1 MVKFGRHL
9 QFYLE
14 CDELTTD
21 HHKKSYLVPY
31 KDIRGTIGES
41 QQEFQIS
48 WAEALEAA
56 SDDYTNRI
64 KSLWKQIFADLFT
77 LSRQD
82 ENMLRGLPHEDAVQ
96 LYLDTMGEKKSRDL
110 LATIKKLHSN
120 ASMNLEALRKLVKK
134 YDKQATARGDD
145 ILTTILLP
153 ELYSSAIMDAPMLER
168 YIDLLRDKLVVSD
181 EEEEESLDEYMSSI
195 KQKTQTQ
202 LTSSAKDALGVQ
214 RRASEMFWLHDL
226 FTNKISQDDIP
237 MLVAHR
243 GEMRMHFFPVIVY
256 LHLPLI
262 QLLTINTTILIR
274 ISLC

>member
-14 CDELTTD
+14 CDELTND
-21 HHKKSYLVPY
+21 SSKSFIVPY
-31 KDIRGTIGES
+31 KDIRGAIGES
-41 QQEFQIS
+41 QQEFQIT
-48 WAEALEAA
+48 WTEALEAA

-64 KSLWKQIFADLFT
+64 KSLWKQIFADLFM

-153 ELYSSAIMDAPMLER
+153 ELYSSAIWMHLCLKD
-168 YIDLLRDKLVVSD
+168 I
-181 EEEEESLDEYMSSI
+181 SI
-195 KQKTQTQ
+195 YYAI
-202 LTSSAKDALGVQ
+202 S
-214 RRASEMFWLHDL
+214 WL
-226 FTNKISQDDIP
+226 
-237 MLVAHR
+237 
-243 GEMRMHFFPVIVY
+243 
-256 LHLPLI
+256 
-262 QLLTINTTILIR
+262 
-274 ISLC
+274 

>member
-21 HHKKSYLVPY
+21 HHKKSYIVPY

-48 WAEALEAA
+48 WTEALDAA

-77 LSRQD
+77 LPRQD
-82 ENMLRGLPHEDAVQ
+82 ENILRGLPHEDAVQ

-120 ASMNLEALRKLVKK
+120 ASMNVEALRKLVKK

-168 YIDLLRDKLVVSD
+168 YIDLLRDKLVMSD

-202 LTSSAKDALGVQ
+202 LTSSAKDALDVQ

-226 FTNKISQDDIP
+226 FTNKIPQDDIP

-243 GEMRMHFFPVIVY
+243 GEMRMF
-256 LHLPLI
+256 
-262 QLLTINTTILIR
+262 
-274 ISLC
+274 